1 MGFIQ
6 QTPPTSIPPDTA
18 LTLVAIGL
26 PERESCSTENC
37 TSAAKRTVNNLKIAL
52 QLQKDSEFTYARI
65 FISIFTN
72 KKSKDTKPVV
82 FSNSWLILETKNTF

>member
-52 QLQKDSEFTYARI
+52 QLKKTVNLHMLGFSSASSRI
-65 FISIFTN
+65 KRAKTQSLW
-72 KKSKDTKPVV
+72 
-82 FSNSWLILETKNTF
+82 FSATPG